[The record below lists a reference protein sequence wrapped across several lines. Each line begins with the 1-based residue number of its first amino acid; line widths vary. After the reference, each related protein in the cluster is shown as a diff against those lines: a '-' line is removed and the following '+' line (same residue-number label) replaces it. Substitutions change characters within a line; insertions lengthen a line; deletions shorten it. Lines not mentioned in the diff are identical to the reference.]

1 MVLKFFKHNA
11 DAANEENRRSPNNK
25 GMTLVE
31 VLVGTTIFGILA
43 GMICFIAN
51 FSLRMQT
58 ETERWNDQTDKQTA
72 YLSEN
77 RYGDASNFDTASTN
91 YQLILDTGAAS
102 PIEITGTSNVTML
115 QVQTQHE
122 TNDETGTVLPTYEDA
137 NLWFFRVD

>member
-11 DAANEENRRSPNNK
+11 DAPNEENRRSPNNK

-58 ETERWNDQTDKQTA
+58 ETERWNDQTDKQTSF
-72 YLSEN
+72 LSEN
-77 RYGDASNFDTASTN
+77 RYGDETKFDAASTN
-91 YQLILDTGAAS
+91 YQLVLDTGS
-102 PIEITGTSNVTML
+102 TPIEITGTSNVTML

-122 TNDETGTVLPTYEDA
+122 TNDEGNVLPTYEDA

>member
-1 MVLKFFKHNA
+1 MKFFKRNA
-11 DAANEENRRSPNNK
+11 DAATEENRRSPNNK

-58 ETERWNDQTDKQTA
+58 ETERWNDQTDKQTT

-77 RYGDASNFDTASTN
+77 RYGDASKFDAASTN
-91 YQLILDTGAAS
+91 YQIILDTGSAT
-102 PIEITGTSNVTML
+102 PIEITGTSNVTLL
-115 QVQTQHE
+115 QVETQHE
-122 TNDETGTVLPTYEDA
+122 TNDAGTELPTYEDA